1 MTAKDE
7 LQDQRINDIGQGL
20 VRVETEINNLK
31 EQNRVMHKK
40 LEKLSGQVQDISTER
55 ENLEI
60 KITTTLKVLAILGTV
75 QATVVTCSLSY
86 LSSQIK

>member
-55 ENLEI
+55 ENLET

-75 QATVVTCSLSY
+75 LATVVTCSLSY